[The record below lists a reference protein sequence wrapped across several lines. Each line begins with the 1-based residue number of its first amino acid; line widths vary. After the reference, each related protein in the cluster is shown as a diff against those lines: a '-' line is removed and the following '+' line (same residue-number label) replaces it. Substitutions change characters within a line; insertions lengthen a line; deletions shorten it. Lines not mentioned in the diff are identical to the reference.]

1 VTKAKHGR
9 KRRLRW
15 KPWAKWVHLGAFTW
29 AAAFVSFR
37 ADRLNARTFDGQL
50 FLSAM
55 WTVII
60 YAVLTLV
67 LGFLISTSE
76 KHPSGDYEG

>member
-1 VTKAKHGR
+1 MTKAKHGR

-15 KPWAKWVHLGAFTW
+15 EPWAKWVHLGAFTW
-29 AAAFVSFR
+29 AAVFVSLR
-37 ADRLNARTFDGQL
+37 ADRLHARTFGGQL
-50 FLSAM
+50 FLGAV

-67 LGFLISTSE
+67 LGFIISTGE
-76 KHPSGDYEG
+76 KYPSGDYEG